1 MRDTHTRR
9 SSALALAASALGL
22 AFASPIAWANEAAE
36 RLTERLDPLENYQAT
51 FEQQI
56 LDGGG
61 ERLQSARGEMWL
73 SRPGMLRW
81 EVDAPYTQVVVSDG
95 DDVYLYDPDL
105 EQVTIQA
112 MDDRV
117 THTPA
122 LLLSGS
128 ASDLMASYD
137 VFHEQQ
143 NGDDV
148 FTLIPISADT
158 LFEEL
163 SMVFDNQTLTQLWMM
178 DSTGQRTAITFS
190 DITRNGSIDRSL
202 FNFDIPEGTDVIREE
217 L

>member
-1 MRDTHTRR
+1 MKHMVDIQVV
-9 SSALALAASALGL
+9 LATWQDMEDV
-22 AFASPIAWANEAAE
+22 FEDPDEAAE
-36 RLTERLDPLENYQAT
+36 RLTERLDPLENYHAT

-81 EVDAPYTQVVVSDG
+81 EVEAPYSQTVVSDG
-95 DDVYLYDPDL
+95 EDVYLYDPDL
-105 EQVTIQA
+105 EQVTVQA

-128 ASDLMASYD
+128 ADELTASYD
-137 VFHEQQ
+137 VFYEQQ
-143 NGDDV
+143 DGDDV
-148 FTLIPISADT
+148 FTLIPTLADT

-163 SMVFDNQTLTQLWMM
+163 SMVFEGQILTELWMM

-190 DITRNGSIDRSL
+190 DITRNGSIDRGL
-202 FNFDIPEGTDVIREE
+202 FDFQIPEGTDVIREE